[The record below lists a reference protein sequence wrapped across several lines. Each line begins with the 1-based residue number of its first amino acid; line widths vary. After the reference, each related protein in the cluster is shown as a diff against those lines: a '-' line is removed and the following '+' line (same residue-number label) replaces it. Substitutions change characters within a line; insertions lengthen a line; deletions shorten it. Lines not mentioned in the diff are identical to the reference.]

1 MTISRMTIAGVAALS
16 LTAIAAEI
24 DVGPD
29 AVAELARK
37 YGIPIRHYYKI
48 NPDNLGWLYEEHVVK
63 QRTITD
69 IAQDIGVSISAL
81 SRAAQKDGIP
91 VCRDPRK
98 PRQPSSLS

>member
-1 MTISRMTIAGVAALS
+1 MT

-29 AVAELARK
+29 AVAYLARK
-37 YGIPIRHYYKI
+37 YGIPIRHYSKI
-48 NPDNLGWLYEEHVVK
+48 NPENLDWLYEEHVVK

-81 SRAAQKDGIP
+81 SRAAQKYGIP

-98 PRQPSSLS
+98 RRQPSPLS